1 MLGQVA
7 VIATTLVAATAAVP
21 TTLDARTNQDKYVA
35 YSGNGSTKA
44 KWPAMSD
51 WASYDELWKANEPLM
66 EKSCGWNNW
75 GAENSKAEIADIKSS
90 IDDVAKSAGV
100 DKRFILTIIMQES
113 KGCVRVPITNNG
125 VRNPGLMQSHDG
137 TGNCAGTNPCP
148 KSTILQMIKDGVEG
162 TKKGDGIKQTLKTA
176 KDKTKDDGAR
186 AYYAAARL
194 YNSGS
199 ADYNNLN
206 DGKGSTPCYASD
218 VANRFTGWTLAASKC
233 SA

>member
-7 VIATTLVAATAAVP
+7 VIATAFVAATSAAP
-21 TTLDARTNQDKYVA
+21 SIEARTNQDKYVA
-35 YSGNGSTKA
+35 YSGNGSGKA
-44 KWPAMSD
+44 GWPSTSD
-51 WASYDELWKANEPLM
+51 WATYDQLWKDNQPLM
-66 EKSCGWNNW
+66 QKSCGWNNW
-75 GAENSKAEIADIKSS
+75 GADNSAQEIADIKAS
-90 IDDVAKSAGV
+90 IDQVAKSSGV

-113 KGCVRVPITNNG
+113 KGCVRVPVTNNG

-137 TGNCAGTNPCP
+137 SGNCAGTHPCP
-148 KSTILQMIKDGVEG
+148 KAKILQMIKDGTEG
-162 TKKGDGIKQTLKTA
+162 TSKGDGIKQTLKTA
-176 KDKTKDDGAR
+176 KAKTKDNGAR
-186 AYYAAARL
+186 AVYAAARL

-206 DGKGSTPCYASD
+206 NGKGSTPCYASD